1 VVSRSGAEGF
11 HVVEEDWSRPALA
24 GLLCSEGRRHLY
36 PHALAA
42 GSHGFTITSLCGS
55 FALAA
60 IDGTGLEF
68 VVDLGRLKGRSIEL
82 GQYSSEVP
90 AVQEALF

>member
-1 VVSRSGAEGF
+1 
-11 HVVEEDWSRPALA
+11 
-24 GLLCSEGRRHLY
+24 
-36 PHALAA
+36 
-42 GSHGFTITSLCGS
+42 
-55 FALAA
+55 
-60 IDGTGLEF
+60 